1 MKKIITLISAASF
14 ALIIS
19 CGPSAE
25 EKAKIEQQRLDSL
38 NAVMEQH
45 RQDSIASAEKLTQ
58 DSIAAV
64 KKAEEDSLKMKAM
77 QDSLAALAGKVKKMS
92 TPPKPKTIEQKK
104 IEEVK
109 KATQGRG

>member
-1 MKKIITLISAASF
+1 MKKIITLISVACM
-14 ALIIS
+14 ALFIS

-38 NAVMEQH
+38 NAVMEQQ
-45 RQDSIASAEKLTQ
+45 RQDSI
-58 DSIAAV
+58 IAV
-64 KKAEEDSLKMKAM
+64 QKATEDSLKMKAI
-77 QDSLAALAGKVKKMS
+77 QDSMAALQGKIDKINK
-92 TPPKPKTIEQKK
+92 PKKPKTIEQKK